1 MNYIFLFM
9 LIFAISVFLI
19 MFASIWFMNFFSRK
33 YIGEKHM
40 VLEEL
45 TKGEVPKLWSKRFKE
60 KSNKLQK
67 KGDQQEKISI
77 LQKEENETHLK
88 KLSNIVKYI
97 QKTKLIE
104 DEETR
109 SIILADLEKT
119 RKKWEEGK
127 YNGA

>member
-1 MNYIFLFM
+1 
-9 LIFAISVFLI
+9 
-19 MFASIWFMNFFSRK
+19 
-33 YIGEKHM
+33 M

>member
-1 MNYIFLFM
+1 MNNIFLLM

-60 KSNKLQK
+60 KCNKLQK

-77 LQKEENETHLK
+77 LKKEANETHLK

-104 DEETR
+104 NEETR
-109 SIILADLEKT
+109 SNILADLEKT
-119 RKKWEEGK
+119 RNKWEEGK